1 MFCPAESLQIF
12 TTGARYFTLR
22 KASLQRYLNLQLY
35 TEPDK
40 AIKWKKNDH
49 YGLSDIMFPTA
60 RKRKKIKKMGI
71 SMIYNDYTTS
81 ASTYNII
88 IDLS

>member
-1 MFCPAESLQIF
+1 MNLTKPSLFEF
-12 TTGARYFTLR
+12 TITD
-22 KASLQRYLNLQLY
+22 
-35 TEPDK
+35 PDK

-60 RKRKKIKKMGI
+60 RKREKIKKMGI

-81 ASTYNII
+81 ASPYNII
-88 IDLS
+88 TYLSYSKSGPVE